1 MPMKLK
7 PVLMSCCLLPAL
19 AHAELYISV
28 IEGLGG
34 MPEYQEQFDA
44 QRDDVVG
51 AAHSMTDES
60 RVAVFS
66 GEEAT
71 RDKILAHFNALTSKM
86 TADDR
91 AAIYLIGHGSFDGTD
106 YKFNITGPDISA
118 ADIKEVL
125 EKLPGQNHFLV
136 NTSSTSGAMVEALVG
151 EDKDAQPEK
160 YIVIA
165 ATRNGVERNA
175 THFGRF
181 FVEALTSTEADLN
194 KNNTISVQEAFDY
207 ADRGVTSY
215 FEAEGKLATEH
226 PQLRGSGAAQ
236 FSLARLS
243 AQTVEN
249 VSEGS
254 LLSEL
259 LKQRQELDAKIEDL
273 QLRRAEFSNADYIT
287 QLQALILQSAEL
299 AEKIDAE
306 QAKQDG
312 ASINPVLEIP
322 APNVA
327 ITNPGASIRSQ
338 VDQTFEAPVGG
349 ANQTEAPGA
358 NVVAP

>member
-1 MPMKLK
+1 MKLK
-7 PVLMSCCLLPAL
+7 VLLSGFCLLPTL
-19 AHAELYISV
+19 AHAELYISIV
-28 IEGLGG
+28 EGLGG
-34 MPEYQEQFDA
+34 MPEYQQQFDS
-44 QRDDVVG
+44 QREDLVG

-71 RDKILAHFNALTSKM
+71 RDKILAHFNQLSSKM

-91 AAIYLIGHGSFDGTD
+91 VAIYLIGHGSFDGTD
-106 YKFNITGPDISA
+106 YKFNIPGPDISA
-118 ADIKEVL
+118 TDIKEVL

-151 EDKDAQPEK
+151 EDKEAQPEK

-175 THFGRF
+175 TQFGRY
-181 FVEALTSTEADLN
+181 FVEALTSTEADIN

-207 ADRGVTSY
+207 ANRGVTSY

-243 AQTVEN
+243 DRAVQN

-273 QLRRAEFSNADYIT
+273 QLRRLEFSSNTEYLA

-299 AEKIDAE
+299 SEQIDAE
-306 QAKQDG
+306 QAKQGGADG
-312 ASINPVLEIP
+312 AGIDPVIDIP
-322 APNVA
+322 APE
-327 ITNPGASIRSQ
+327 IQIIRNA
-338 VDQTFEAPVGG
+338 VDLTPAG
-349 ANQTEAPGA
+349 ANGA
-358 NVVAP
+358 TP

>member
-1 MPMKLK
+1 MKLK
-7 PVLMSCCLLPAL
+7 PVLLSFCLLPAM

-34 MPEYQEQFDA
+34 MPEYQQQFDS

-51 AAHSMTDES
+51 AAHSMTDEG

-71 RDKILAHFNALTSKM
+71 RAKILAHFNELSNKM

-106 YKFNITGPDISA
+106 YKFNIPGPDLTA

-151 EDKDAQPEK
+151 EDKEAQPEK

-181 FVEALTSTEADLN
+181 FVEALTSSQADIN
-194 KNNTISVQEAFDY
+194 KNNTISVQEAFDF

-243 AQTVEN
+243 DRTIEN

-254 LLSEL
+254 LLSQL
-259 LKQRQELDAKIEDL
+259 LQQRRELDAKIEDL
-273 QLRRAEFSNADYIT
+273 QLRRAELSNADYIT

-299 AEKIDAE
+299 SEQIDAE

-312 ASINPVLEIP
+312 ASISPVIDIP
-322 APNVA
+322 APSISISNL
-327 ITNPGASIRSQ
+327 GASIRTQ
-338 VDQTFEAPVGG
+338 VDQTIEVQVDGPNQAEAAGTNGVTP
-349 ANQTEAPGA
+349 
-358 NVVAP
+358 

>member
-1 MPMKLK
+1 MNMK
-7 PVLMSCCLLPAL
+7 PVLLSFCLLPAL

-44 QRDDVVG
+44 QREDVVG
-51 AAHSMTDES
+51 AAHSMTDAS
-60 RVAVFS
+60 RVAVFN

-71 RDKILAHFNALTSKM
+71 RDKVLAHFGELTSKM

-91 AAIYLIGHGSFDGTD
+91 VAIYLIGHGSFDGTD
-106 YKFNITGPDISA
+106 YKFNIPGPDLTA
-118 ADIKEVL
+118 VDIKEVL

-151 EDKDAQPEK
+151 EDKEAQPEK
-160 YIVIA
+160 YIVVA
-165 ATRNGVERNA
+165 ATRSGSERNA

-181 FVEALTSTEADLN
+181 FVEALTSEEADLN
-194 KNNTISVQEAFDY
+194 KNNTISIQEAFDF
-207 ADRGVTSY
+207 ADRGVTAY
-215 FEAEGKLATEH
+215 FESEGKLATEH
-226 PQLRGSGAAQ
+226 PQLRGDGAGQ

-243 AQTVEN
+243 GQTVEN

-254 LLSEL
+254 VLSQL

-273 QLRRAEFSNADYIT
+273 QLRRAEFSNSEYIE
-287 QLQALILQSAEL
+287 QLQALVLQSAEL
-299 AEKIDAE
+299 SEKIEAE

-312 ASINPVLEIP
+312 ASVDLDAGRPPNRVETGIAVPPVVI
-322 APNVA
+322 
-327 ITNPGASIRSQ
+327 Q
-338 VDQTFEAPVGG
+338 
-349 ANQTEAPGA
+349 
-358 NVVAP
+358 

>member
-1 MPMKLK
+1 MKLT
-7 PVLMSCCLLPAL
+7 PLLLSFCLLPAV

-34 MPEYQEQFDA
+34 MPEYEQQFTS
-44 QRDDVVG
+44 QREDVAA

-60 RVAVFS
+60 RIAVFS
-66 GEEAT
+66 GEDAT
-71 RDKILAHFNALTSKM
+71 RERVLAHFNELAGKM
-86 TADDR
+86 TANDR
-91 AAIYLIGHGSFDGTD
+91 AAIYLIGHGSFDGVD
-106 YKFNITGPDISA
+106 YKFNIPGPDLSA
-118 ADIKEVL
+118 LDIKEVL
-125 EKLPGQNHFLV
+125 DKLPGQNHFLV

-151 EDKDAQPEK
+151 KEKDAQPEK

-175 THFGRF
+175 THFGRY
-181 FVEALTSTEADLN
+181 FVQALTSSEADLN

-215 FEAEGKLATEH
+215 FESEGKLATEH
-226 PQLRGSGAAQ
+226 PQLRGAGAAQ

-243 AQTVEN
+243 DRATEN

-273 QLRRAEFSNADYIT
+273 QLRRAEFSNTDYLA
-287 QLQALILQSAEL
+287 QLQALVLQSAEL
-299 AEKIDAE
+299 SEKIEAE
-306 QAKQDG
+306 QARQ
-312 ASINPVLEIP
+312 
-322 APNVA
+322 
-327 ITNPGASIRSQ
+327 
-338 VDQTFEAPVGG
+338 GG
-349 ANQTEAPGA
+349 ANLDPVIEIPPPDRLVPNIVIPGSPA
-358 NVVAP
+358 TQSPPAAAGADGATP

>member
-1 MPMKLK
+1 MKLK
-7 PVLMSCCLLPAL
+7 PLLLSFCLLPPM

-28 IEGLGG
+28 VEGLGG
-34 MPEYQEQFDA
+34 MPEYQQQFA
-44 QRDDVVG
+44 SQRDDVVG

-66 GEEAT
+66 GAEAT
-71 RDKILAHFNALTSKM
+71 REKILTHFKELTSKM

-106 YKFNITGPDISA
+106 YKFNIPGPDITA
-118 ADIKEVL
+118 ADIKDAL
-125 EKLPGQNHFLV
+125 ENLPGQNHFLV

-175 THFGRF
+175 THFGRY
-181 FVEALTSTEADLN
+181 FVEALTSSEADLN
-194 KNNTISVQEAFDY
+194 KNNTISVQEAFDF

-243 AQTVEN
+243 DRAVEN

-254 LLSEL
+254 LLSQL
-259 LKQRQELDAKIEDL
+259 LEQRQELDAKIEDL

-287 QLQALILQSAEL
+287 QLQALVLQSAQLSEQ
-299 AEKIDAE
+299 IDAE
-306 QAKQDG
+306 QANQDG
-312 ASINPVLEIP
+312 AGIDPVIDIP
-322 APNVA
+322 APE
-327 ITNPGASIRSQ
+327 IQIIQS
-338 VDQTFEAPVGG
+338 VDQTRG
-349 ANQTEAPGA
+349 ANGA
-358 NVVAP
+358 TP